1 MVDAHAHLFSSGACT
16 PGVGA
21 GIGQAVRNLHALMR
35 GGVTTVADLGAPAL
49 QAVALRRYV
58 GTARGRGP
66 RLLVSGPPITAPGG
80 APTDPDGTGDH
91 AAVSEVPSVFAAR
104 NAVRDIADADVDLIE
119 LGLLESGDDGEM
131 LPMLEG
137 EALCAA
143 VDEAHRQ
150 EMRAVAYATT
160 ARAYSAALGC
170 GADAIVHGSLELLP
184 ADLVAGL
191 AEARVPVAPGQLAHE
206 ARLWGPEHV
215 GLLDEPRIRELLS
228 DETLDDLEKYAAD
241 DGESPLPSIDRTRA
255 EATVAAL
262 AENTKRMASAGVPL
276 ALGTGAASCS
286 HPAGSPIGELERFE
300 QAGIDRLEVL
310 RIASLGG
317 ARLLNLQDA
326 LGRAAVGFRA
336 DLIGVRGK
344 PDQRLADVTAV
355 ELVVIDGVEQALDG
369 PTLGQHL
376 AAGVQIGWA
385 RLTD

>member
-1 MVDAHAHLFSSGACT
+1 
-16 PGVGA
+16 
-21 GIGQAVRNLHALMR
+21 
-35 GGVTTVADLGAPAL
+35 
-49 QAVALRRYV
+49 
-58 GTARGRGP
+58 
-66 RLLVSGPPITAPGG
+66 
-80 APTDPDGTGDH
+80 
-91 AAVSEVPSVFAAR
+91 
-104 NAVRDIADADVDLIE
+104 VRDIADADVDLIE

-376 AAGVQIGWA
+376 AAGVRIGWA